1 MQIDKGILPVVEM
14 MNATGWIETCGSCQ
28 GHSRGF
34 HKLPYVLFDCRQN
47 EIRQLA
53 TILDNADKELEEI
66 GAPFSI
72 DCQLVFNTDI
82 GSNTVDAYLGWVTFE
97 IRPSVIKGYRM
108 LGADKEIFAYTIAN
122 EFIDYL
128 KQF

>member
-34 HKLPYVLFDCRQN
+34 RKLPYVLFDCRQN

-82 GSNTVDAYLGWVTFE
+82 GSNTVDAYLGWVTF
-97 IRPSVIKGYRM
+97 I
-108 LGADKEIFAYTIAN
+108 
-122 EFIDYL
+122 
-128 KQF
+128 